1 MIGVLI
7 TLIFYIIVF
16 GLLWWLAQYL
26 LGLFP
31 LPDPLPRVIQA
42 ILAVVLVLM
51 LIGVLLGL
59 GGYDTGIP
67 RLRLG

>member
-1 MIGVLI
+1 MIGVLL
-7 TLIFYIIVF
+7 TLIFYIIAF
-16 GLLWWLAQYL
+16 GLLWWLVQYL

-42 ILAVVLVLM
+42 ILAVILVVM
-51 LIGVLLGL
+51 LIGVLFSI